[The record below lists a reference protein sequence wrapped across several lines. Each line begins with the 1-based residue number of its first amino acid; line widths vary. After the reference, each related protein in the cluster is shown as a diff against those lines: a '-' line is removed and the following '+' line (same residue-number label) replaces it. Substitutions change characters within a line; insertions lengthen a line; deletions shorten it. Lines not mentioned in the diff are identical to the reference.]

1 MILLKLKQI
10 DLTTSSRDK
19 TTSGTKQMK
28 TPNPNQT
35 AKQELINANVPEHL
49 HKLVTGLII
58 CITTEYDY
66 RYEVAKEICDYES
79 LSLSDKDIKLAN
91 NKALS
96 IIYKS

>member
-1 MILLKLKQI
+1 
-10 DLTTSSRDK
+10 
-19 TTSGTKQMK
+19 MK

-35 AKQELINANVPEHL
+35 AKQELINANVPKHL

-66 RYEVAKEICDYES
+66 RYEKAKEIVDYES
-79 LSLSDKDIKLAN
+79 LELSDKDIKLAN

>member
-1 MILLKLKQI
+1 
-10 DLTTSSRDK
+10 
-19 TTSGTKQMK
+19 MK

-35 AKQELINANVPEHL
+35 AKQELINNDVPKHL
-49 HKLVTGLII
+49 HKLVTGLIV

-66 RYEVAKEICDYES
+66 RYEKAKEIVDYES
-79 LSLSDKDIKLAN
+79 LELSDKDIKLAN

>member
-1 MILLKLKQI
+1 
-10 DLTTSSRDK
+10 
-19 TTSGTKQMK
+19 MK
-28 TPNPNQT
+28 TPNQNQT
-35 AKQELINANVPEHL
+35 AKQELINANVPKHL

-79 LSLSDKDIKLAN
+79 LTLSDKDIKLAH

-96 IIYKS
+96 IIYKN

>member
-1 MILLKLKQI
+1 
-10 DLTTSSRDK
+10 
-19 TTSGTKQMK
+19 MK

-35 AKQELINANVPEHL
+35 AKQELIKNNVPEHL

-79 LSLSDKDIKLAN
+79 LELSDKDIKLAQ

-96 IIYKS
+96 IIYS

>member
-1 MILLKLKQI
+1 MVIH
-10 DLTTSSRDK
+10 TSLDNK
-19 TTSGTKQMK
+19 TTSGTKPMK

-79 LSLSDKDIKLAN
+79 LTLSDKDIKLAQ

-96 IIYKS
+96 IIYS

>member
-1 MILLKLKQI
+1 
-10 DLTTSSRDK
+10 
-19 TTSGTKQMK
+19 MK

-35 AKQELINANVPEHL
+35 AKQELIKNNVPEHL
-49 HKLVTGLII
+49 HKLVTELIV

-66 RYEVAKEICDYES
+66 RYEKAKEIVDYES
-79 LSLSDKDIKLAN
+79 LTLSDKEIKLAN

>member
-1 MILLKLKQI
+1 
-10 DLTTSSRDK
+10 
-19 TTSGTKQMK
+19 MK

-35 AKQELINANVPEHL
+35 AKQELINNDVPEHL

-66 RYEVAKEICDYES
+66 RYEVAKEIVDFES
-79 LSLSDKDIKLAN
+79 LDKSDKDIKLAQ
-91 NKALS
+91 NKALA

>member
-1 MILLKLKQI
+1 
-10 DLTTSSRDK
+10 
-19 TTSGTKQMK
+19 MK

-35 AKQELINANVPEHL
+35 AKQEIFKNDVPEHL
-49 HKLVTGLII
+49 HKLVTGLIV

-66 RYEVAKEICDYES
+66 RYEKAKEICDYES
-79 LSLSDKDIKLAN
+79 LVLSDKDIKLAN

>member
-1 MILLKLKQI
+1 
-10 DLTTSSRDK
+10 
-19 TTSGTKQMK
+19 MK

-35 AKQELINANVPEHL
+35 AKQELIKNNVPEHL

-79 LSLSDKDIKLAN
+79 LTLSDKDIKLAH

-96 IIYKS
+96 IIYKN

>member
-1 MILLKLKQI
+1 
-10 DLTTSSRDK
+10 
-19 TTSGTKQMK
+19 MK

-35 AKQELINANVPEHL
+35 AKQELIKADVPEHL
-49 HKLVTGLII
+49 HKLVTGLIV

-79 LSLSDKDIKLAN
+79 LTLSDKDIKLAN

>member
-1 MILLKLKQI
+1 
-10 DLTTSSRDK
+10 
-19 TTSGTKQMK
+19 MK

-35 AKQELINANVPEHL
+35 AKQQLINNDVPEHL
-49 HKLVTGLII
+49 HKLVTGLIV

-79 LSLSDKDIKLAN
+79 LTLSDKDIELAQ

>member
-1 MILLKLKQI
+1 
-10 DLTTSSRDK
+10 
-19 TTSGTKQMK
+19 MK

-35 AKQELINANVPEHL
+35 AKQELINANVPKHL

-79 LSLSDKDIKLAN
+79 LELSDKDIKLAN

>member
-1 MILLKLKQI
+1 MEIH
-10 DLTTSSRDK
+10 TSLDSK

-66 RYEVAKEICDYES
+66 RYEKAKEIVDYES
-79 LSLSDKDIKLAN
+79 LTLSDKEIKLAN